1 MRVTILNVSLR
12 DARQNSC
19 NFQTLALADFFS
31 TFPSTCRAR
40 YRVWLSPSSVR
51 YVLCAT
57 LKSSNLLRD
66 ETHELRMKFVPRFR
80 KIEVEGDAINR
91 ADLHALGCIKMSHAF
106 GAFVRVNFVNLDALK
121 NGVVRALRLANV
133 TIDALVRN
141 FKRQLNAT
149 FRLCRATPW
158 RLADAQNH

>member
-1 MRVTILNVSLR
+1 MQL
-12 DARQNSC
+12 SC
-19 NFQTLALADFFS
+19 RF
-31 TFPSTCRAR
+31 
-40 YRVWLSPSSVR
+40 
-51 YVLCAT
+51 LC
-57 LKSSNLLRD
+57 D
-66 ETHELRMKFVPRFR
+66 ESHELRMKFVLRFS
-80 KIEVEGDAINR
+80 KIEVERDAINR
-91 ADLHALGCIKMSHAF
+91 ADFHALGSIKMSNAF
-106 GAFVRVNFVNLDALK
+106 GTFVRVNFVNLDALK